1 MTDLLKELDEFREGK
16 NFNRFGFA
24 LGGNN
29 NWWIKKVEKLSLS
42 KDNHTHEVAVL
53 LANIG
58 YAYVTSK
65 GNDLDRIKELRELF
79 DEKILQNM

>member
-1 MTDLLKELDEFREGK
+1 MIDLLKELDQFRKGK

-24 LGGNN
+24 IGGNN
-29 NWWIKKVEKLSLS
+29 NRWIKKVEKLSLS
-42 KDNHTHEVAVL
+42 KNNYTHEVAVL

-65 GNDLDRIKELRELF
+65 GNDSEHIKELRQLF
-79 DEKILQNM
+79 NEKIL